1 MKRGRLYASLFFL
14 EHTQDMAKQSQ
25 MGQWFEEK
33 VFKPLED
40 KKMPVMEHLHEFQH
54 RLTRAVVVMAL
65 VFVGTF
71 FYADE
76 LVTWLRIPLQ
86 NYFILDSWEWVPS
99 DLPKIPLVF
108 LAPAEALWQNVKV
121 AGLCALVLTTPYWLW
136 EIWQFVVPG
145 LHTQERRFIAPFTAI
160 STVAFFLGLTFCFFF
175 VLPFAL
181 HFLLSYG
188 LASGF
193 IAQISIANF
202 VGFILWFLLVFGL
215 IFEVPLA
222 LTLMAKLGWVDAPLL
237 RQYRKWAFLGSFLFA
252 AILTPT
258 PDPFNQCIM
267 ALPMYFFY
275 EVGIISAQIFG
286 KKKPKETEED
296 DVSTAPSSPVVSR
309 PAPQAAGA
317 VAGGD
322 DDYVSVPDSGPR

>member
-1 MKRGRLYASLFFL
+1 
-14 EHTQDMAKQSQ
+14 MAKQSQ

-40 KKMPVMEHLHEFQH
+40 KKMPVMEHLHEFQQ

-76 LVTWLRIPLQ
+76 LVTWLRVPLQ

-145 LHTQERRFIAPFTAI
+145 LHAQERRFVAPFTAI
-160 STVAFFLGLTFCFFF
+160 STIAFFLGLTFCFFF

-181 HFLLSYG
+181 NFLLSYG
-188 LASGF
+188 LESGF

-222 LTLMAKLGWVDAPLL
+222 LTLMAKLGWVDATLL

-286 KKKPKETEED
+286 KKKQETSEED
-296 DVSTAPSSPVVSR
+296 ASSV
-309 PAPQAAGA
+309 PATPMGARTVTQPAGTVAA
-317 VAGGD
+317 GD
-322 DDYVSVPDSGPR
+322 DDYVSVPDPGPR

>member
-1 MKRGRLYASLFFL
+1 
-14 EHTQDMAKQSQ
+14 MAKQSQ
-25 MGQWFEEK
+25 WGQWFEEK

-71 FYADE
+71 FYADT

-86 NYFILDSWEWVPS
+86 NFFILDSWEWVPS

-145 LHTQERRFIAPFTAI
+145 LHAQERRFVAPFTAI

-181 HFLLSYG
+181 NFLLSYG

-202 VGFILWFLLVFGL
+202 IGFILWFLLVFGL

-275 EVGIISAQIFG
+275 EVGIISAQMFG
-286 KKKPKETEED
+286 KKKPKETEE
-296 DVSTAPSSPVVSR
+296 VAPTAPATSRAASRPVSPSTGSVVS
-309 PAPQAAGA
+309 
-317 VAGGD
+317 GD

>member
-1 MKRGRLYASLFFL
+1 
-14 EHTQDMAKQSQ
+14 MAKQSQ
-25 MGQWFEEK
+25 WGQWFEEK

-40 KKMPVMEHLHEFQH
+40 KKMPVMEHLHEFQR

-71 FYADE
+71 FYADT
-76 LVTWLRIPLQ
+76 LVTWLRVPLQ

-121 AGLCALVLTTPYWLW
+121 AGLCALVFTTPYWLW
-136 EIWQFVVPG
+136 EVWQFVVPG
-145 LHTQERRFIAPFTAI
+145 LHAQERRFVAPFTAI
-160 STVAFFLGLTFCFFF
+160 STVAFFLGLSFCFFF

-181 HFLLSYG
+181 NFLLSYG
-188 LASGF
+188 LSSGF

-222 LTLMAKLGWVDAPLL
+222 LTLMAKIGWVDAPLL
-237 RQYRKWAFLGSFLFA
+237 RKYRKWAFLGAFLFA

-286 KKKPKETEED
+286 KKKPKETED
-296 DVSTAPSSPVVSR
+296 DLSVTPSAPAVAR

>member
-1 MKRGRLYASLFFL
+1 
-14 EHTQDMAKQSQ
+14 MAKQSQ
-25 MGQWFEEK
+25 WGQWFEEK

-71 FYADE
+71 FYADT
-76 LVTWLRIPLQ
+76 LVTWLRVPLQ
-86 NYFILDSWEWVPS
+86 NFFILDSWEWVPS

-121 AGLCALVLTTPYWLW
+121 AGLCALVLTTPFWLW
-136 EIWQFVVPG
+136 EVWQFVVPG
-145 LHTQERRFIAPFTAI
+145 LHAQERRFVAPFTAI

-193 IAQISIANF
+193 IAQISIAQF

-237 RQYRKWAFLGSFLFA
+237 RRYRKWAFLGSFLFA

-267 ALPMYFFY
+267 AIPMYFFY

-286 KKKPKETEED
+286 KKKPQESSD
-296 DVSTAPSSPVVSR
+296 GVPVPSSGPSVAR
-309 PAPQAAGA
+309 PAIQPAGA
-317 VAGGD
+317 VIAGD